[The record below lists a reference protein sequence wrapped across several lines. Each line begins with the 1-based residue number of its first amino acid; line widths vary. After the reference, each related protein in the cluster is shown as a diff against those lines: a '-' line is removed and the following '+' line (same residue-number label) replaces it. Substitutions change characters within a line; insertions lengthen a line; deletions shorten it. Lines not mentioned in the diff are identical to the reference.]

1 MTWSTASQKAASWPA
16 WMGIHWSAYLDVML
30 KSGLSTTSLAPSWR
44 ASAAK
49 WTSGVRVIPRLAP
62 IETMNF
68 E

>member
-16 WMGIHWSAYLDVML
+16 WMGIHWSAYLEVML
-30 KSGLSTTSLAPSWR
+30 KSGESTTSLAPSCR

-49 WTSGVRVIPRLAP
+49 WTSGVRVIPRFAP
-62 IETMNF
+62 IETMNL

>member
-1 MTWSTASQKAASWPA
+1 
-16 WMGIHWSAYLDVML
+16 ML

-49 WTSGVRVIPRLAP
+49 WTSGVRVIPRFAP
-62 IETMNF
+62 IETMNL